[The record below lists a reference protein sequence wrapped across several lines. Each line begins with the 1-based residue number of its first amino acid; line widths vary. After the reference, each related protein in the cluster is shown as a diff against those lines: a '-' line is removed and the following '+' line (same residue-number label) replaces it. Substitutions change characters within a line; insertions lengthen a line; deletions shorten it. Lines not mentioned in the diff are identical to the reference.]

1 MGILE
6 ELSANTYT
14 DLPEGG
20 VNRVAQVTAAY
31 FRGRASKA
39 DASAGVVAGQAVEAS
54 GDAGDSP
61 ATVKDKAVWLS
72 LGNTATDPSVAR
84 GPSAPQTGTNFN
96 KVVL

>member
-1 MGILE
+1 MSIID
-6 ELSANTYT
+6 ELKASTYPCPPKDSAT
-14 DLPEGG
+14 
-20 VNRVAQVTAAY
+20 RVREITAAY
-31 FRGRASKA
+31 FSRVASKE
-39 DASAGVVAGQAVEAS
+39 DASAGQAVEAS

-96 KVVL
+96 RVVL